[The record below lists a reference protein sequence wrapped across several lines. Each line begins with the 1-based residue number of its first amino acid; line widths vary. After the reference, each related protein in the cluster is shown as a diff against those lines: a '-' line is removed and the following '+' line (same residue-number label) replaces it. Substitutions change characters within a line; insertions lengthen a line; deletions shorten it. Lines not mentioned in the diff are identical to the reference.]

1 MKHISHLH
9 RSSRRT
15 GRTATT
21 KFVLKALPV
30 AVALCFCPVVWA
42 DINAN
47 IAGLPRGGTVTYTNG
62 TVQSNVTDSQ
72 LTVTQTGS
80 RAVIDW
86 QSFNINTGK
95 TVHFAQDGTTAA
107 VLNRVPAGAGLSEIY
122 GTLTANGMVLLMNPN
137 GVLFGSGAQ
146 INVGSLIAT
155 TGIVNQTGFTGGGGA
170 FAISGAI
177 SGSVTNQGTIT
188 AQNAGLVAL
197 VAPSISNQ
205 GIITATGG
213 RIALSGADRA
223 TVSLNN
229 NLYEFAVDA
238 GASGTN
244 ASISN
249 AAAARLD
256 GATIFMSTGDAASL
270 LSGVIN
276 LEGVQQASSAIVVN
290 GNTVVLKSDL
300 NATTIS
306 GSSNTIN
313 VHPGASIQDA
323 VKIAKTG
330 TPGAGATVNVQAG
343 TFNEVL
349 TLDKANLTVSGQA
362 NARLQVADNT
372 NGITIAANSVT
383 VAGLELA
390 GPVTSSYL
398 NYAWGSNVSRG
409 IVVGRG
415 VTGFAIRN
423 NNIHDVRNGIL
434 INGISNTGSVT
445 SNRIENTKSG
455 ISVQYTDAVGVAIS
469 GNTEGPI
476 GNEWGLNL
484 HLNGVWIPVT
494 DTINPNTDPY
504 MQNAPTLT
512 WQQSLLALSTANAGW
527 GVQDQ
532 AYKSSNRTQVAVA
545 TTGGASNQGSRL
557 TPINTIQG
565 GVNAA
570 VTGGKVNV
578 AAGTYAENVSITKAL
593 SLAGAGAGQSIIR
606 PASGDAVA
614 VSGTIGA
621 GSTVLVDGF
630 TLREAPGA
638 GVSVASGTTL
648 GQLTIQ
654 NSDFLN
660 NGHFGFT
667 ADGSTTAGIPG
678 LANVSLLNSTF
689 EGNGAPYTSAASL
702 GQGDIHFNY
711 YNGNATLRNITITG
725 NTEHTGIHFRGYHN
739 ASGGAVHDA
748 GAVVFDNVT
757 IGGSFR
763 RPSGSAGTWNPSGPG
778 DAIHFLEYG
787 SVANVSFN
795 NVVINPTVGHGLF
808 LEGLSSTL
816 NIGNTR
822 LGVPDRSIT
831 GTGIAPTW
839 SYNIVS
845 GSNDQNNVRTNVN
858 ATRAVFTGAASGFDI
873 EDRVAHALDV
883 SGLGLVTWN
892 AGNVYVTQ
900 ASGSIQRGLDA
911 VSAGGTVNVSSGTFA
926 ESVALNSP
934 YNLRFNDTTV
944 HSLTFNAGAAGAGI
958 GGKVTADTSTGF
970 AFSAPISLLADT
982 ALVTNGANITL
993 SGDVQN
999 AGSTSY
1005 GLTLTTGAGSSRGD
1019 VSMVSGGSES
1029 NPLGQLVV
1037 SSNRFNL
1044 HDTLWVK
1051 SYKID
1056 ALGDVALSGH
1066 TLRGQD
1072 ADATNTMN
1080 AGGNVTGST
1089 VSVGTVQISS
1099 GGDISANVSG
1109 RDVTVSSQGD
1119 LNVTVTATNSA
1130 TLHGDSVA
1138 ATVTG
1143 RDVTVTS
1150 HSDMNVGVTA
1160 TNSASLIGDTVVATV
1175 TAPVVGVDSAHDAQ
1189 ISGSSSNITVDAP
1202 GGRVSG
1208 NFAKIT
1214 NEGSGLVKVN
1224 GRPQGNST
1232 LIANAE
1238 NNRVIPAGNPLAGRT
1253 EPYAWA
1259 AIRAAQ
1265 SSGLTAQ
1272 GMADRR
1278 LSAPVAAGRFI
1289 DRGQSVEL
1297 DLSPRNESRQ
1307 P

>member
-1 MKHISHLH
+1 MQHIHH
-9 RSSRRT
+9 DHGVFGDR
-15 GRTATT
+15 GGATPAAFT
-21 KFVLKALPV
+21 LKTLPV
-30 AVALCFCPVVWA
+30 AIALCFCPAVWA
-42 DINAN
+42 GINDTV
-47 IAGLPRGGTVTYTNG
+47 AGLPMGGTVSAGSVAND
-62 TVQSNVTDSQ
+62 VTGNR
-72 LTVTQTGS
+72 LTLTQTGN

-86 QSFNINTGK
+86 QSFNINAGK
-95 TVHFAQDGTTAA
+95 TVEFMQPGASAA
-107 VLNRVPAGAGLSEIY
+107 VLNRVSAGAGLSEIY

-137 GVLFGSGAQ
+137 GVLFGRGATV
-146 INVGSLIAT
+146 NVGSLIAT
-155 TGIVNQTGFTGGGGA
+155 TGTVNQADFMAGGN
-170 FAISGAI
+170 FAVSGANG
-177 SGSVTNQGTIT
+177 SSVTNQGTIT

-197 VAPSISNQ
+197 VAPSVSNQ
-205 GIITATGG
+205 GSITATGG

-223 TVSLNN
+223 TVSLNGG
-229 NLYEFAVDA
+229 LYEFAVDA
-238 GASGTN
+238 VALGTN

-249 AAAARLD
+249 AAAARLE
-256 GATIFMSTGDAASL
+256 GATIFMSAGDAANL
-270 LSGVIN
+270 LSGAIN

-290 GNTVVLKSDL
+290 GNTVVLRSGL
-300 NATTIS
+300 NAPSVS
-306 GSSNTIN
+306 GSSNTIE
-313 VHPGASIQDA
+313 VQPGAVLQDA
-323 VKIAKTG
+323 NNIAKTG
-330 TPGAGATVNVQAG
+330 TPGAGATVNVTAG
-343 TFNEVL
+343 NYSGAV
-349 TLDKANLTVSGQA
+349 TLNKANLTVNGQA

-372 NGITIAANSVT
+372 NGITIAANNVT
-383 VAGLELA
+383 VQGLELA

-398 NYAWGSNVSRG
+398 TYAWGSNVSRG
-409 IVVGRG
+409 VVVGRG
-415 VTGFAIRN
+415 VTGFTIRN

-434 INGISNTGSVT
+434 INGISNTGGVT
-445 SNRIENTKSG
+445 GNRIENTKSG
-455 ISVQYTDAVGVAIS
+455 ISVQYTDAAGVTIA

-484 HLNGVWIPVT
+484 HLNGVWVPAT
-494 DTINPNTDPY
+494 DTINPNADPY
-504 MQNAPTLT
+504 IQNAPTLT
-512 WQQSLLALSTANAGW
+512 WQQSLLALSAANAGW
-527 GVQDQ
+527 SVQDQ
-532 AYKSSNRTQVAVA
+532 GYKSSNRTQVAVA
-545 TTGGASNQGSRL
+545 TTGAASNQGSRL

-570 VTGGKVNV
+570 VAGGKVNV

-593 SLAGAGAGQSIIR
+593 TLAGTGAGQSIIR

-621 GSTVLVDGF
+621 GSTVLIDGF

-678 LANVSLLNSTF
+678 LANVLLLNSTF

-822 LGVPDRSIT
+822 FGVPDRSIT

-911 VSAGGTVNVSSGTFA
+911 SSVGGTVNVSSGTFA

-934 YNLRFNDTTV
+934 YNLRFNDTTL
-944 HSLTFNAGAAGAGI
+944 HSLTFNTGAAGAGI

-970 AFSAPISLLADT
+970 AFNAPISLLADT
-982 ALVTNGANITL
+982 TMVSSGANITFG
-993 SGDVQN
+993 GDIQN
-999 AGSTSY
+999 AGSTPYALS
-1005 GLTLTTGAGSSRGD
+1005 LTAGPGSSRGD
-1019 VSMVSGGSES
+1019 VSMVSGGSQT
-1029 NPLGQLVV
+1029 NPLGRLDVKARHF
-1037 SSNRFNL
+1037 SLLS
-1044 HDTLWVK
+1044 TLWVK
-1051 SYKID
+1051 GYRID
-1056 ALGDVALSGH
+1056 ALGNVALSNH
-1066 TLRGQD
+1066 TLIAD
-1072 ADATNTMN
+1072 DATSDNTVN
-1080 AGGNVTGST
+1080 AGGNVSGTTQSK
-1089 VSVGTVQISS
+1089 GTVEFVS
-1099 GGDISANVSG
+1099 GGDITATASGSNVTMSA
-1109 RDVTVSSQGD
+1109 QGD
-1119 LNVTVTATNSA
+1119 LNVVVTATGAAKLS
-1130 TLHGDSVA
+1130 GDSV
-1138 ATVTG
+1138 V
-1143 RDVTVTS
+1143 
-1150 HSDMNVGVTA
+1150 
-1160 TNSASLIGDTVVATV
+1160 ASVA
-1175 TAPVVGVDSAHDAQ
+1175 APVVSVDAVRDAQ
-1189 ISGSSSNITVDAP
+1189 ISGGSPSITVDAP
-1202 GGRVSG
+1202 SGRISG
-1208 NFAKIT
+1208 NFGQVL
-1214 NEGSGLVKVN
+1214 NEGSGLLNVN
-1224 GRPQGNST
+1224 GKPQGNET
-1232 LIANAE
+1232 LIANSE
-1238 NNRVIPAGNPLAGRT
+1238 NNRVIPAANPLAGAELPTRGAQLRVAQASGISREGGGEVRYST
-1253 EPYAWA
+1253 P
-1259 AIRAAQ
+1259 RAA
-1265 SSGLTAQ
+1265 G
-1272 GMADRR
+1272 G
-1278 LSAPVAAGRFI
+1278 FI
-1289 DRGQSVEL
+1289 DKGQSVVL
-1297 DLSPRNESRQ
+1297 DLSPGREREKK
-1307 P
+1307 